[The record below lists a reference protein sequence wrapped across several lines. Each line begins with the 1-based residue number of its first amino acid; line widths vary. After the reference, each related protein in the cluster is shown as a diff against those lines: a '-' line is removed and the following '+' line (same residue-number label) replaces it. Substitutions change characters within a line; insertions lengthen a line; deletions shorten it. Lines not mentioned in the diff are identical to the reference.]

1 MITYQFILPPPP
13 HPKNNDISDDDISV
27 CEKFKR
33 DIKVTSFEGTNFGV
47 KLPFNLYDL
56 TKIGGLKYVSPT
68 IICKEGG
75 EFINNELIGVGR
87 KITEAELINL
97 YKLFNKLQLQYK
109 DPISYAYRD
118 VGLSLACDNASFAAF
133 INTYNSKYVKLYDQG
148 ELIKT
153 VNAIE
158 YRTLTIKNQGS
169 ILTDE
174 DKLVIFDIVC
184 HIKTITEESPDYNL
198 WVDKERS
205 EDGLSVKDYNFMQ
218 NYKLTNFRVVDKS
231 FNEDY
236 LFYLYVQD

>member
-1 MITYQFILPPPP
+1 M
-13 HPKNNDISDDDISV
+13 
-27 CEKFKR
+27 
-33 DIKVTSFEGTNFGV
+33 
-47 KLPFNLYDL
+47 
-56 TKIGGLKYVSPT
+56 KYVSPT
-68 IICKEGG
+68 IICKEGR
-75 EFINNELIGVGR
+75 ETINNNLTGVGR

-97 YKLFNKLQLQYK
+97 YKLLNKLPLLYN
-109 DPISYAYRD
+109 DPLSFAYRG
-118 VGLSLACDNASFAAF
+118 VGLSLACDNTSFGAF

-153 VNAIE
+153 VNGIE
-158 YRTLTIKNQGS
+158 HIILTIKNQGS

-184 HIKTITEESPDYNL
+184 DVKTVTEESPDYNL

-205 EDGLSVKDYNFMQ
+205 EDGLSVKDYNFIYNIQ
-218 NYKLTNFRVVDKS
+218 LTNFRVVDKS